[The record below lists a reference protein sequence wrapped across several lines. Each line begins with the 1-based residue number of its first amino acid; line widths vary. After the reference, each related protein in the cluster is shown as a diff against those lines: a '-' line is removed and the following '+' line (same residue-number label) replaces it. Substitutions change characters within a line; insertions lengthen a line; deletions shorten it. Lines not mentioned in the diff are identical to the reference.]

1 MKAIVDEISF
11 YNVAMSA
18 QQAKNAYD
26 SYAVDQSK
34 LDKLKK
40 KISKL
45 KEYSISFY
53 TRETYEVLEE
63 KLLEAEQVASN
74 PVTDA
79 NVDRMLGELDLAKD
93 GLLYYKGVTSE
104 TTFTNAQLKAE
115 TEIAQELAGY
125 GTLLEESKTALD
137 ILLCQK
143 R

>member
-1 MKAIVDEISF
+1 
-11 YNVAMSA
+11 
-18 QQAKNAYD
+18 
-26 SYAVDQSK
+26 
-34 LDKLKK
+34 
-40 KISKL
+40 
-45 KEYSISFY
+45 
-53 TRETYEVLEE
+53 
-63 KLLEAEQVASN
+63 
-74 PVTDA
+74 
-79 NVDRMLGELDLAKD
+79 MLGELDLAKD